1 MPTTVGFIGIGL
13 MGSRMSGNL
22 LKAGFPVV
30 AYDLLP
36 EALAQAT
43 ANGAKA
49 AASAAGVAREAPVII
64 TMLPNAPHV
73 EAALLGPGGV
83 VEGTTPGA
91 TTVIDMSTI
100 APSAARRLAE
110 LLAARGVKFLDAPVS
125 GGTVGAANA
134 TLTIMVG
141 GEEKTLEAC
150 RPILAALGKKIVH
163 MGGHG
168 MGQLTKLS
176 NNLIAGI
183 NMVALCEGLQ
193 LGIRGGLD
201 PDRLREVILASS
213 GNSWALEKL
222 GPEVLKGNFKPGF
235 MLNLMLKDVGLALE
249 AARELDLNTWVG
261 AIAHEVYKA
270 GKEAGFGTD
279 DFSAVYKM
287 YQPRG

>member
-13 MGSRMSGNL
+13 MGSRMSANL

-49 AASAAGVAREAPVII
+49 APSAAAVAREAPVVV

-73 EAALLGPGGV
+73 EAALLGPGGAI
-83 VEGTTPGA
+83 EGTTPGA

-100 APSAARRLAE
+100 APSAARHLAE
-110 LLAARGVKFLDAPVS
+110 ALAARGVKFLDAPVS
-125 GGTVGAANA
+125 GGTVGAEKA

-141 GEEKTLEAC
+141 GEEKTLESC
-150 RPILAALGKKIVH
+150 RPILAAMGQKIVH

-176 NNLIAGI
+176 NNLISGI
-183 NMVALCEGLQ
+183 NMVALAEGLQ

-201 PDRLREVILASS
+201 PNLLHEVVAASS
-213 GNSWALEKL
+213 GDSWVLQKL
-222 GPEVLKGNFKPGF
+222 GARILGGKFEPGF
-235 MLNLMLKDVGLALE
+235 MLQLMLKDVGLALD
-249 AARELDLNTWVG
+249 AARELGTSTWVG
-261 AIAHEVYKA
+261 AVAHEVYKA
-270 GKEAGFGTD
+270 AHAAGLGPE
-279 DFSAVYKM
+279 DFSAVYKT
-287 YQPRG
+287 YRPRG